1 MAVCSHCGREY
12 RGSYHRD
19 CPGPSGG
26 AASARP
32 ASGDPLVRFFPPEL
46 PPATAPTTAPGA
58 ESPSAAPQGRSPFES
73 KPPAPAQAE
82 RQPRPPSTWAEA
94 PAPRVR
100 QQADEQRP
108 AQPLA
113 PAPAPRPRAVAG
125 RRCRV
130 IARSQGSARR
140 PLNNAM
146 IAALLG
152 LGLIIWAAGGIC
164 LFVLLV
170 AAVAAARR
178 WLWALLFPGDRV
190 SVWYYEVYDL
200 ERQGSYGVAIFD
212 PDGVPPGEQSIV
224 RVRGRRVQNA
234 FRASHILREQDA
246 SGVPVLGRDGLVARV
261 FPPMWLGGALFGLG
275 FLLFALRWLAL
286 L

>member
-1 MAVCSHCGREY
+1 MAICSHCGREY
-12 RGSYHRD
+12 RGSYHRE
-19 CPGPSGG
+19 CPGPSGS
-26 AASARP
+26 AAGARP

-46 PPATAPTTAPGA
+46 PQASASSTLTGA
-58 ESPSAAPQGRSPFES
+58 EPPTAAPQGRSPFGS
-73 KPPAPAQAE
+73 GPTVPAQPE
-82 RQPRPPSTWAEA
+82 RQPRQDSTWAEA
-94 PAPRVR
+94 HGPPVR
-100 QQADEQRP
+100 QQADERQL

-113 PAPAPRPRAVAG
+113 PAPATAHRAVAG

-152 LGLIIWAAGGIC
+152 LGLLIWAVGGIC

-170 AAVAAARR
+170 VAVVAARR
-178 WLWALLFPGDRV
+178 WLWVLLFPGDRV

-200 ERQGSYGVAIFD
+200 EQQGSYGVAIFD
-212 PDGVPPGEQSIV
+212 PDGVPPGEQSVV

-275 FLLFALRWLAL
+275 CLLFALRWLVL